1 MTSKVLRCYYMDDCI
16 FCRIINGEIPSYTI
30 YQDDKT
36 LAFLDIDPDTR
47 GHTLVIPKKHARNII
62 DMEDTDIEA
71 VFRTVKKVVGSMKV
85 SLDLDGLNLVVNQG
99 EVAGQVIHHFH
110 CHIIP
115 RYIDDGIKY
124 SSKGY
129 SSSTEELEEL
139 AGTIS
144 GNIE

>member
-1 MTSKVLRCYYMDDCI
+1 MDDCI
-16 FCRIINGEIPSYTI
+16 FCSIINGEIPSYTI
-30 YQDDKT
+30 YQDEKT

-62 DMEDTDIEA
+62 DMEDTYVEA

-85 SLDLDGLNLVVNQG
+85 SLDIDGLNLVVNQG

-115 RYIDDGIKY
+115 RYFDDGIQY
-124 SSKGY
+124 SSKVY
-129 SSSTEELEEL
+129 STSTEELEEL
-139 AGTIS
+139 AGKIS
-144 GNIE
+144 GNIESLNNIGNIE